1 MEVSL
6 ELLILY
12 ILCERHEGSLSE
24 KAHLVPQLSGVPQ
37 GSVLGP
43 LLFLLY
49 IDSLSHLQLSPGS
62 KMVLYADDV
71 LLYRS
76 IYLIN
81 DYYSLQG
88 DINKIFNWSTN
99 FLTLNPSKCKY
110 PESGIIYVTPLYN

>member
-1 MEVSL
+1 MVV
-6 ELLILY
+6 
-12 ILCERHEGSLSE
+12 EGAISR
-24 KAHLVPQLSGVPQ
+24 ATRVISGVPQ

-81 DYYSLQG
+81 DYYSLQD
-88 DINKIFNWSTN
+88 DINKIFNWSTTI
-99 FLTLNPSKCKY
+99 FFTLNPSKCKQMLI
-110 PESGIIYVTPLYN
+110 SRKRNHLCDPLYN